1 MLDKKHEHAD
11 SNNLQKKQ
19 VESWVK
25 NGPDNT
31 AIEEAQKFGE
41 YIAKTL
47 KKVQVAPAK
56 SVDESVTTSQI
67 RQVFSKMK
75 IIEAK
80 GGIREQKQQID
91 FLMLKPFLAYATG
104 RHKKTGLERL
114 KQRLTWAIDA
124 VFDGD
129 KEAESF
135 RFNNFCKLFEAIL
148 AYHRAHG
155 GK

>member
-1 MLDKKHEHAD
+1 MLDGRHEYAD
-11 SNNLQKKQ
+11 SQALKKAQ

-25 NGPDNT
+25 HGPDNA
-31 AIEEAQKFGE
+31 AIEEVQKFGE

-47 KKVQVAPAK
+47 KKVEVAPRK
-56 SVDESVTTSQI
+56 TVDESVTTSQI

-80 GGIREQKQQID
+80 GGIKEQKQQID

-104 RHKKTGLERL
+104 RHNKTGLERL

-124 VFDGD
+124 VFAGD
-129 KEAESF
+129 KATESV